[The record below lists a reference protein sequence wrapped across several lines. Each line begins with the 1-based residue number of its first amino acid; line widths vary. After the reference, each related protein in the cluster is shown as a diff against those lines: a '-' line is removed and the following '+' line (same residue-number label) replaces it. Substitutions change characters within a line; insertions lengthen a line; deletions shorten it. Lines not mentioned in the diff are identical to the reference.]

1 MVKSKSKI
9 NKKLLADQIYET
21 LKSRL
26 INEVYLPGY
35 RLKDRELAREFGVSS
50 IPVRE
55 AIRILKAEGFV
66 DIIPYKG
73 AIVADFKN
81 QKYIKD
87 IYEVRI
93 MIEQFSVEKVI
104 KNINSKI
111 IENIEKRL
119 NEIKKTCNKKGYE
132 NTFVDSAFHREIV
145 KSAGNPY
152 ILNIFDNI
160 KFQLPYLDKN
170 TLDQNVIND
179 VIVSCNSYEDHKK
192 ILDYIIAKD
201 VEKAKQEIK
210 NHLTHFIKE

>member
-1 MVKSKSKI
+1 LVKSKSKI